1 MSFVPAVTAPDDLR
15 GDRVW
20 LVFQGYRILVSDDPS
35 ARFFPELKDAG
46 WLGLPEISRHFIG
59 YYNTG
64 QTDQGDGKGVF
75 AVAVADDAAAPEGYH
90 FEDLRRVLGRV
101 SDEQFGMAGRALQI
115 LEWDRFHRYC
125 GRCGIPTAS
134 HPHGERAKVCPSCAT
149 SYYPRIN
156 PCVIVL
162 VTRGEE
168 LLLARAQRFN
178 RPMYSTL
185 AGFIEAGE
193 TAEETLVREVMEEVG
208 VQVRNVR
215 YFASQSWPFPGN
227 LMLGF
232 HAEYAGG
239 DIVAQEEEIA
249 DAQFFHYTSLPQIP
263 PAGSIAHALIQ
274 DFVARVSGK

>member
-1 MSFVPAVTAPDDLR
+1 MSFIPAVAAPDDLR

-20 LVFQGYRILVSDDPS
+20 LVFQGYRILASDDSS
-35 ARFFPELKDAG
+35 APFFPELKDAS

-59 YYNTG
+59 
-64 QTDQGDGKGVF
+64 QCDGKGVF
-75 AVAVADDAAAPEGYH
+75 AIAVADDAAAPEGYH

-115 LEWDRFHRYC
+115 LEWDRSHRYC
-125 GRCGIPTAS
+125 GRCGILTTS
-134 HPHGERAKVCPSCAT
+134 HPLGERAKVCPSCAT

-178 RPMYSTL
+178 FPMYSTL

-249 DAQFFHYTSLPQIP
+249 DAQFFHYTSLPLIP
-263 PAGSIAHALIQ
+263 PVGSIANALIQ
-274 DFVARVSGK
+274 DFVASVRGK